1 MILFE
6 VYFKIANAMM
16 ICFFLRFKVLA
27 NQYKSIYPT
36 LEIDIEG
43 ELQKLKVMLS

>member
-6 VYFKIANAMM
+6 VYFKIVNAM